1 MTELVQGGELFDKI
15 ADLKKFDENMAA
27 EIIQQVLDAVAYCH
41 SKHIVHRDLKPENLL
56 MEEDDSNSI
65 KVIDFGTSQFFD
77 PDEHMDKTY

>member
-41 SKHIVHRDLKPENLL
+41 S
-56 MEEDDSNSI
+56 
-65 KVIDFGTSQFFD
+65 
-77 PDEHMDKTY
+77 